1 MSLYS
6 LNFSEDVYE
15 LNVRQALNV
24 NKSLM
29 FPFFLLKV
37 LTNYIYIYIYI
48 YKHPL
53 VKNGLTFPK

>member
-48 YKHPL
+48 
-53 VKNGLTFPK
+53 